1 MKKMSALEKV
11 RMLKQLQELNTKKRN
26 TQGLA
31 LVKVLAEIQKIRR
44 TLGFKSTL
52 QPSESAVVNEIIQGK
67 RKLSQETLNLVEKE
81 AEKNPDNP
89 KLTDALGVL
98 VEEYNAS
105 YA

>member
-1 MKKMSALEKV
+1 MKKMNALEKV

-31 LVKVLAEIQKIRR
+31 LVKVLAEMQKIRR

-67 RKLSQETLNLVEKE
+67 RKLSQDTLDLIEQEV
-81 AEKNPDNP
+81 EKNPDTP
-89 KLTDALGVL
+89 KLNEALTVL
-98 VEEYNAS
+98 VDEYNTQ

>member
-1 MKKMSALEKV
+1 MNALEKV

-31 LVKVLAEIQKIRR
+31 LVKVLAEMQKIRR

-67 RKLSQETLNLVEKE
+67 RKLSQDTLDLIEQEV
-81 AEKNPDNP
+81 EKNPDTP
-89 KLTDALGVL
+89 KLNEALTVL
-98 VEEYNAS
+98 VDEYNTQ

>member
-1 MKKMSALEKV
+1 
-11 RMLKQLQELNTKKRN
+11 MLKQLQELNTKKRN

-31 LVKVLAEIQKIRR
+31 LVKVLAEMQKIRR

-67 RKLSQETLNLVEKE
+67 RKLSQDTLDLIEQEV
-81 AEKNPDNP
+81 EKNPDTP
-89 KLTDALGVL
+89 KLNEALTVL
-98 VEEYNAS
+98 VDEYNTQ

>member
-31 LVKVLAEIQKIRR
+31 LVKVLAEMQKIRR

-67 RKLSQETLNLVEKE
+67 RKLSQDTLDLIEQEV
-81 AEKNPDNP
+81 EKNPDTP
-89 KLTDALGVL
+89 KLNEALTVL
-98 VEEYNAS
+98 VDEYNTQ

>member
-1 MKKMSALEKV
+1 MNALEKV

-31 LVKVLAEIQKIRR
+31 LVKVLAEMQKIRR

-52 QPSESAVVNEIIQGK
+52 QPSESTVVNEIIQGK
-67 RKLSQETLNLVEKE
+67 RKLSQDTLDLIEQEV
-81 AEKNPDNP
+81 EKNPDTP
-89 KLTDALGVL
+89 KLNEALTVL
-98 VEEYNAS
+98 VDEYNTQ